1 MTLEIVVEFGEG
13 QLAIPLDDRTARR
26 VALQWVHEGEEV
38 EFEFGTGDGAGHLT
52 PKDRWGIP
60 LSELGLAGAKALR
73 IETLDIGGNLG
84 NPAQAVA
91 EILGAKE
98 ELLERGRLD
107 LGAVGSET
115 RLVLGEAS
123 ALLRLRLRLEGK
135 GRFTGLRL
143 RIGEAG
149 AAAATGSTPDGA
161 ARGVDW
167 LALAPEA
174 IRRPVAS
181 LGVVGH
187 LDAMWESAR
196 AMTTD
201 AQTLGRLAASLSAD
215 EASAAEPGARFA
227 SELGAA
233 LPDIA
238 RALEALQRRLRPL
251 VNQASVLRAPTPAA
265 GSASEPLPTDAPRP
279 DTARA
284 VADHA
289 AALHRSQ
296 GPAAAVAWSL
306 FASPPGQRAHAL
318 GHLGDAVR
326 DAGRADAE
334 MLAWLAFLQNPSP
347 SIANTAAGRLFGAGD
362 LTRLQPFLALG
373 RNEASSPFIGEVRLS
388 SKLWRE
394 GIEIPPR
401 RAGSPPASGVDVAY
415 IANMTLPFYVSGY
428 TTRTHQLLKSLT
440 AAGVTCRCFT
450 RPNFPWDRP
459 EMLPPGGV
467 EEQPYSLDGVT
478 YAHTRAPAMT
488 PDPEG
493 HIERISK
500 ALENRCR
507 EVGARIIHAASNQRN
522 ALPALIA
529 ARRLGLPF
537 IYEVRGLWE
546 LSASARMPGWELT
559 ERFALERRLEVL
571 VATEADHV
579 LAITQGT
586 ADELIAGGVPAER
599 ITLLPNAVDPA
610 EFAPMARD
618 KALATALGISPDDFV
633 MVYCGTLT
641 IYEGLDDL
649 IAAVGLLRERG
660 VPAKLIIAGMGPMQA
675 GLERQTEELG
685 LTGAVQ
691 FLGRIEPSEVRR
703 HLSLADVVALPR
715 KPFPIC
721 EIVSPLKPFEAMA
734 MGKPVVLS
742 NLAALR
748 EIVAHGERGLLCQ
761 PADPAD
767 LAATLHRLAEDS
779 ALRRKLGDAGRE
791 WVLASRTWAA
801 NAEVLQGIYSRLSP
815 MSNKSLVS
823 RERRKNV
830 HPSMTG

>member
-13 QLAIPLDDRTARR
+13 RLTIPLDDRTARR
-26 VALQWVHEGEEV
+26 VALQWVDEGEEV

-52 PKDRWGIP
+52 PKDRWAIP

-135 GRFTGLRL
+135 GRFRGLRL

-149 AAAATGSTPDGA
+149 AAAATGSTSTPDGA

-181 LGVVGH
+181 LGIVGH

-215 EASAAEPGARFA
+215 EAPAAEPGARFA

-251 VNQASVLRAPTPAA
+251 VNQASVLRAPTPAT
-265 GSASEPLPTDAPRP
+265 GSASEPLAADAPRP

-289 AALHRSQ
+289 AALHRAQ

-334 MLAWLAFLQNPSP
+334 TLAWLAFLQNPSP
-347 SIANTAAGRLFGAGD
+347 SRANTAAGRLFGAGD
-362 LTRLQPFLALG
+362 LTRLRPFLALG
-373 RNEASSPFIGEVRLS
+373 RNETPSPFIGEVRLS
-388 SKLWRE
+388 SKLWSE
-394 GIEIPPR
+394 GIDIPPR
-401 RAGSPPASGVDVAY
+401 RAGAPPASGVDVAY

-459 EMLPPGGV
+459 EMLPPDGV
-467 EEQPYSLDGVT
+467 DEQPYGLDGVT

-488 PDPEG
+488 PDPER
-493 HIERISK
+493 HIERMSE

-529 ARRLGLPF
+529 ARRLGVPF
-537 IYEVRGLWE
+537 VYELRGLWE
-546 LSASARMPGWELT
+546 LTAAARTPGWEFT
-559 ERFALERRLEVL
+559 DRFALERRLEIL
-571 VATEADHV
+571 IASEADHV
-579 LAITQGT
+579 CSITQGV
-586 ADELIAGGVPAER
+586 ADLLIAEGVPAER
-599 ITLLPNAVDPA
+599 ISLLPNAVDPEA
-610 EFAPMARD
+610 FAPLARD
-618 KALATALGISPDDFV
+618 APLAATLGVSPDDFV

-649 IAAVGLLRERG
+649 IAAVGLLRRRG
-660 VPAKLIIAGMGPMQA
+660 VRARLIVAGAGPMQES
-675 GLERQTEELG
+675 LQCQTGELG
-685 LTGAVQ
+685 LTEAVH
-691 FLGRIEPSEVRR
+691 FVGRIEPGDVRR
-703 HLSLADVVALPR
+703 YLSLADVVALPR

-742 NLAALR
+742 DLAALR
-748 EIVAHGERGLLCQ
+748 EIVAHEETGLLCR
-761 PADPAD
+761 PADPQD
-767 LAATLHRLAEDS
+767 LAATLQRLAEDP
-779 ALRRKLGDAGRE
+779 ALRRRLGDTGRE
-791 WVLASRTWAA
+791 WVLSRRTWEAA
-801 NAEVLQGIYSRLSP
+801 AAKLLVLYDDLSERLFAPAINASEILKAVD
-815 MSNKSLVS
+815 
-823 RERRKNV
+823 ER
-830 HPSMTG
+830 